1 MRNHKKTI
9 LYILLIILIIWQ
21 LIVAIIQGG
30 DLESYLRASKR
41 IIENEPL
48 YVQEVVA
55 YIYPPLL
62 AFILIPLTLIPP
74 YIVKVIWFFLNI
86 FLIYLSFKLLL
97 NTIDQKNINIFSLS
111 FFSIFFTLR
120 FFMDNSNLGQINI
133 VILFLCGL
141 TLYFFTLR
149 KDFLA
154 GIFLASAIVIKVTPI
169 FLLFYFVF
177 KREFKLSFYT
187 LSSLIFF
194 LLIPSLSLGFTGN
207 IDALIQYKDIVQ
219 NIYDSTHL
227 NQSLYNTIIHF
238 LSPVPLWNDMKINIA
253 NLSEYQIKKVIY
265 TIFGIISII
274 FAFIFRKKIKR
285 DDANILLEYSMV
297 IVLMLLFSPVS
308 RKAHFVI
315 LLIPH
320 FFYLYF
326 LLEFKTFRYRKLA
339 LIILITSFVLNTLT
353 VEGVMG
359 RDPSDFMESY
369 SCVTFGTITLLIG
382 LVLLHSK
389 KFTFFEKVNT
399 SL

>member
-97 NTIDQKNINIFSLS
+97 NTIDQKNINIFTLS

-169 FLLFYFVF
+169 FLLLYFVF

-353 VEGVMG
+353 VEGFMG

>member
-97 NTIDQKNINIFSLS
+97 NTIDQKNINIFTLS

>member
-62 AFILIPLTLIPP
+62 AFILIPLTLIPS
-74 YIVKVIWFFLNI
+74 YIVKVILFFLNI

-97 NTIDQKNINIFSLS
+97 NTIGQKNINIFTLS

-133 VILFLCGL
+133 VILFLCVL

-169 FLLFYFVF
+169 FLLLYFVF

-238 LSPVPLWNDMKINIA
+238 LSPVPLWNNMKINIA

>member
-97 NTIDQKNINIFSLS
+97 NTIDQKNINIFTLS

-169 FLLFYFVF
+169 FLLLYFVF

-207 IDALIQYKDIVQ
+207 I
-219 NIYDSTHL
+219 
-227 NQSLYNTIIHF
+227 
-238 LSPVPLWNDMKINIA
+238 
-253 NLSEYQIKKVIY
+253 
-265 TIFGIISII
+265 
-274 FAFIFRKKIKR
+274 
-285 DDANILLEYSMV
+285 
-297 IVLMLLFSPVS
+297 
-308 RKAHFVI
+308 
-315 LLIPH
+315 
-320 FFYLYF
+320 
-326 LLEFKTFRYRKLA
+326 
-339 LIILITSFVLNTLT
+339 
-353 VEGVMG
+353 G
-359 RDPSDFMESY
+359 RQ
-369 SCVTFGTITLLIG
+369 
-382 LVLLHSK
+382 LV
-389 KFTFFEKVNT
+389 
-399 SL
+399 

>member
-1 MRNHKKTI
+1 
-9 LYILLIILIIWQ
+9 
-21 LIVAIIQGG
+21 
-30 DLESYLRASKR
+30 
-41 IIENEPL
+41 
-48 YVQEVVA
+48 
-55 YIYPPLL
+55 
-62 AFILIPLTLIPP
+62 
-74 YIVKVIWFFLNI
+74 
-86 FLIYLSFKLLL
+86 
-97 NTIDQKNINIFSLS
+97 
-111 FFSIFFTLR
+111 
-120 FFMDNSNLGQINI
+120 
-133 VILFLCGL
+133 LCGL

-169 FLLFYFVF
+169 FLLLYFVF

-353 VEGVMG
+353 VEGFMG